1 MSPHAKWGIAGVIVG
16 LILFIVAPWLAWT
29 VIGLAIV
36 VPTVAYLM
44 LDSSQR
50 RRLKEI
56 RRRRQLGR

>member
-1 MSPHAKWGIAGVIVG
+1 MTPHVKWGIAGVIVG

-50 RRLKEI
+50 RRIKEI
-56 RRRRQLGR
+56 RRRRQLGG

>member
-1 MSPHAKWGIAGVIVG
+1 MTPHAKWGIAGVIVG

-36 VPTVAYLM
+36 IPTVAYLM